1 MIQNGLE
8 KLFLTSVTPM
18 QKIIFIIKKLVMNKV
33 VNFIESILC
42 LYRAEFLGFSQ
53 TKSFKR

>member
-1 MIQNGLE
+1 
-8 KLFLTSVTPM
+8 
-18 QKIIFIIKKLVMNKV
+18 MNKV